1 MVSLETK
8 LAWQKDDSMIMT
20 LLRDFSSEM
29 MKMVRGTHLVSWTLR
44 RIRYWA
50 LRWVLTRC

>member
-20 LLRDFSSEM
+20 LLRDFSGEM
-29 MKMVRGTHLVSWTLR
+29 MKMIKRNSPGQLDFETD
-44 RIRYWA
+44 
-50 LRWVLTRC
+50 